1 MWHKGVACA
10 VDSQAGFLFR
20 ANCNCLTHA
29 RLKKSRAFNF
39 LGSSRHERIEG
50 KRLFD
55 PSYDGCA

>member
-20 ANCNCLTHA
+20 ANYNCITHA

-39 LGSSRHERIEG
+39 
-50 KRLFD
+50 
-55 PSYDGCA
+55 